1 MKRIYIAGAYSANN
15 IITVLDNMRRGMRAA
30 TEVLLLGYAPFA
42 PWFDYHFSLMLLDN
56 EQLDI
61 NDYYEYSVAWLA
73 VCDAVLVLPN
83 SEYSNGTK
91 RELEYAVSRGI
102 PVFHSIDELR
112 QEMVP

>member
-1 MKRIYIAGAYSANN
+1 MAGAYSANN

-42 PWFDYHFSLMLLDN
+42 PWFDYHFSLMLRDN

-83 SEYSNGTK
+83 SKHSNGTQ
-91 RELEYAVSRGI
+91 REIEYAIGCGI
-102 PVFHSIDELR
+102 PVFYSVAELQ
-112 QEMVP
+112 QELEP